1 MKSPSVLLV
10 AGLGV
15 TNAFMVAPTPGAA
28 VAPAARVSMLNM
40 MAGKGDL
47 SKETQPERY
56 EQGTDFLFFQSPA
69 PKTSGGTGFFDRNE
83 EIPSF
88 FSAENFQDIE
98 IKPAQIAVTAT
109 GIGSF
114 LAVASVVV
122 A

>member
-1 MKSPSVLLV
+1 MRSTSSLLV
-10 AGLGV
+10 AGLGL
-15 TNAFMVAPTPGAA
+15 TNAFMVAPTPA
-28 VAPAARVSMLNM
+28 VAPTRASALSMK
-40 MAGKGDL
+40 ADFSSL

-56 EQGTDFLFFQSPA
+56 EQGTDFLFFQSPG
-69 PKTSGGTGFFDRNE
+69 PLTSGGTGFFDRNE
-83 EIPSF
+83 DIPSF